1 MKYFSFL
8 LFFLFNLSCENDRT
22 LFSINN
28 VSYSDSEIF
37 KYIEKDVFESLE
49 LTEKE
54 IQLRSLAEDFILI
67 NEAKNLAID
76 SLESVRY
83 LINDKI
89 QNRLLDSLLRQK
101 VVRPMFSDS
110 SLLYAYVQLQKT
122 VGLNHLIINHR
133 FSKGKAVG
141 RTKIK
146 AKQLAEKVRT
156 LIKSDSISFERAV
169 YRYCDDPLLKDEKG
183 RLGYI
188 HYGRMIPEVIEVAW
202 DPDSPRFPPVI
213 ESDHGFHIIEILGS
227 KQIPQDPFE
236 KVKHEIHKMI
246 SLKRLPEAEYYFTR
260 IEDILTEKYQFK
272 MINDAVDRLYKF
284 VKPDKTSPTLGWVAQ
299 TNFPEVIAMI
309 GDEEIT
315 VSWLKGR
322 VLANAPLRETIC
334 YISFS
339 LMEYTKDVVF
349 RELGSRYARELGLIP
364 KNELDRFERQVKLET
379 IKNELFSQMLKQ
391 DSGLT
396 MEILRNR
403 LAFKNDIKI
412 YINQLN

>member
-213 ESDHGFHIIEILGS
+213 ESDYGFHIIEILGS

-272 MINDAVDRLYKF
+272 MINDAVDRLYKS

-315 VSWLKGR
+315 VSWLRGR
-322 VLANAPLRETIC
+322 VLANAP
-334 YISFS
+334 
-339 LMEYTKDVVF
+339 
-349 RELGSRYARELGLIP
+349 
-364 KNELDRFERQVKLET
+364 
-379 IKNELFSQMLKQ
+379 
-391 DSGLT
+391 
-396 MEILRNR
+396 
-403 LAFKNDIKI
+403 
-412 YINQLN
+412 

>member
-1 MKYFSFL
+1 MKYFSFI
-8 LFFLFNLSCENDRT
+8 LFIFFNLSCENDRT

-28 VSYSDSEIF
+28 VSYSDVEIF

-54 IQLRSLAEDFILI
+54 IQLRTLAEDFIFM
-67 NEAKNLAID
+67 NEAKILGID
-76 SLESVRY
+76 TLKSVQF
-83 LINDKI
+83 LMKDKI

-110 SLLYAYVQLQKT
+110 SLKNAYVQLKKT

-133 FSKGKAVG
+133 FSKGKAVE

-146 AKQLAEKVRT
+146 AMQLAEKVRT
-156 LIKSDSISFERAV
+156 LIKSDSMSFERAV

-202 DPDSPRFPPVI
+202 DPNSPRFPKVI
-213 ESDHGFHIIEILGS
+213 ESDFGFHIIEILGS
-227 KQIPQDPFE
+227 KQVQQGSFE

-246 SLKRLPEAEYYFTR
+246 SLKRLPEAEFYFTR
-260 IEDILTEKYQFK
+260 MEDLLIEKYQFK

-284 VKPDKTSPTLGWVAQ
+284 VTPDKTSPTLGWVAQ
-299 TNFPEVIAMI
+299 SNFPEVIGMI

-322 VLANAPLRETIC
+322 ILANSPLRETVC

-339 LMEYTKDVVF
+339 LMEYTKDVIF

-364 KNELDRFERQVKLET
+364 KDELDRFERQVKFATL
-379 IKNELFSQMLKQ
+379 KDELFSQMLKQ

-396 MEILRNR
+396 MEILGNQ

-412 YINQLN
+412 HLNQLN